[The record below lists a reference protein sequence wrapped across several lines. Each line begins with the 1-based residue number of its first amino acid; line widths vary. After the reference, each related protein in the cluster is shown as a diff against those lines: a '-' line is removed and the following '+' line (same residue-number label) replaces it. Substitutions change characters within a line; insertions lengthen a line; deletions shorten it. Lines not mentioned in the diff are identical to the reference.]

1 MDSADRLL
9 LRAVGSAGWWTPV
22 LAVAAVIG
30 VAAELALPAALGRAV
45 DAAVGTAPDAS
56 PDRWLLTVV
65 GLIAVLVTT
74 GAIADYGTGAATA
87 RSVAALRHALV
98 RHLFALDPRAA
109 ARRPVGDLV
118 GRLVGQVADAG
129 QAAPTAVRA
138 ATVLLPPLGSLVALT
153 LIDPW
158 LGLTFVLG
166 VLLLGVLLRRFVA
179 DASAAV
185 AGYQQAQGAL
195 AGRLVEALAGARTI
209 AAAGT
214 ADREVVRV
222 LAPVTALR
230 AYGARTWTVLAGAA
244 TRGAV
249 LNPLLQLAV
258 VAVGGLSL
266 AAGRLTPG
274 ELLAALQYAAL
285 GAGLGTVVST
295 LHTAVRVRAGCRR
308 ATDVLD
314 DQVRRHGTRTLP
326 PGPGELELR
335 GVSVRGDDGRILL
348 DRMDLRVPGGALLA
362 VVGAS
367 GSGKS
372 LLAAV
377 AGRLRDPDTGEVRL
391 DGVPLPELTAAA
403 LRSAVGY
410 GFERPVLV
418 GETVGEAVAGEA
430 DPVPLVA
437 AAAID
442 DFVARLPDRYHTP
455 LADVAMSGGERQRL
469 GLARALR
476 AERLLILDD
485 ATSSLDTATEYRVT
499 RTLTAAADGR
509 TRIVVTHRADLA
521 ARADL
526 VAWLDG
532 GRLRA
537 VAPHATLSADPDYR
551 SVFPS

>member
-1 MDSADRLL
+1 MSPADRLL

-22 LAVAAVIG
+22 LAVVTVVG

-45 DAAVGTAPDAS
+45 DAAVGTAPGGAS
-56 PDRWLLTVV
+56 GQWLVAVV
-65 GLIAVLVTT
+65 GLIIVAVAT
-74 GAIADYGTGAATA
+74 GAVRDYGTGTATA
-87 RSVAALRHALV
+87 RSVAALRHTLA
-98 RHLFALDPRAA
+98 RHIFALDPRTA

-118 GRLVGQVADAG
+118 GRLAGQVADAG
-129 QAAPTAVRA
+129 QAAPTVVLAG
-138 ATVLLPPLGSLVALT
+138 TVLLPPLGSLVALT

-158 LGLTFVLG
+158 LGLTFVVGL
-166 VLLLGVLLRRFVA
+166 LLLGVLLRSFVA

-185 AGYQQAQGAL
+185 AGYQQAQGDL
-195 AGRLVEALAGARTI
+195 AGRMVETLAGARTI

-214 ADREVVRV
+214 ADREVERV
-222 LAPVTALR
+222 LAPVAALR

-295 LHTAVRVRAGCRR
+295 LNKAVRVRAGCRR
-308 ATDVLD
+308 AADVLD
-314 DQVRRHGTRTLP
+314 EPVRRHGTRPLP

-335 GVSVRGDDGRILL
+335 GVTVRGDDGQVLL
-348 DRMDLRVPGGALLA
+348 DRVDLRVPGGALLV
-362 VVGAS
+362 VVGPS
-367 GSGKS
+367 GAGKS

-377 AGRLRDPDTGEVRL
+377 AGRLRDPDCGQVRL
-391 DGVPLPELTAAA
+391 DGVPLPELSATA
-403 LRSAVGY
+403 LHTAVGY

-418 GETVGEAVAGEA
+418 GDTVGEAVGCGA
-430 DPVPLVA
+430 DPVPVTT
-437 AAAID
+437 AAAIH
-442 DFVARLPDRYHTP
+442 DFVDRLPQRYGTP

-476 AERLLILDD
+476 ADRLLILDD

-499 RTLTAAADGR
+499 RALTATQDRR
-509 TRIVVTHRADLA
+509 TRIVVSHRVGMA

-526 VAWLDG
+526 VAWVHG
-532 GRLRA
+532 GRVRA
-537 VAPHATLSADPDYR
+537 LAPHRVLWGDPDYR
-551 SVFPS
+551 AVFRA

>member
-1 MDSADRLL
+1 MSPADRLL

-22 LAVAAVIG
+22 LAVVTVAG

-45 DAAVGTAPDAS
+45 DAAVGAAPDGS
-56 PDRWLLTVV
+56 SRRWLVAVV
-65 GLIAVLVTT
+65 GLITVVVAT
-74 GAIADYGTGAATA
+74 GAVRDYGTGTATA
-87 RSVAALRHALV
+87 RSVAALRHTLA
-98 RHLFALDPRAA
+98 RHIFALDPRTA

-118 GRLVGQVADAG
+118 GRLAGQVADAG
-129 QAAPTAVRA
+129 QAAPTVVLA

-158 LGLTFVLG
+158 LGLTFVAGL
-166 VLLLGVLLRRFVA
+166 VLLGVLLRSFVA

-185 AGYQQAQGAL
+185 AGYQQAQGDL
-195 AGRLVEALAGARTI
+195 AGRMVETLAGARTI

-214 ADREVVRV
+214 ADREVERV
-222 LAPVTALR
+222 LAPVAALR

-249 LNPLLQLAV
+249 LNPLLQLTV

-295 LHTAVRVRAGCRR
+295 LNKAVRVRAGCRR
-308 ATDVLD
+308 AADVLAEP
-314 DQVRRHGTRTLP
+314 VRRHGARALP

-335 GVSVRGDDGRILL
+335 GVTVRGDDGQVLL
-348 DRMDLRVPGGALLA
+348 DRVDLRVPGGALLV

-367 GSGKS
+367 GAGKS

-377 AGRLRDPDTGEVRL
+377 AGRLRDPDSGQVRL
-391 DGVPLPELTAAA
+391 DGVPLPELSATA
-403 LRSAVGY
+403 LHTAVGY

-418 GETVGEAVAGEA
+418 GDTVGEAVGCGA
-430 DPVPLVA
+430 DPVPVA
-437 AAAID
+437 TAAAIH
-442 DFVARLPDRYHTP
+442 DFVDRLPQRYRTP
-455 LADVAMSGGERQRL
+455 LVDVAMSGGERQRL

-499 RTLTAAADGR
+499 RTLTTAQDRR
-509 TRIVVTHRADLA
+509 TRVVVGHRVGMA

-526 VAWLDG
+526 VAWVHG
-532 GRLRA
+532 GRVRA
-537 VAPHATLSADPDYR
+537 VAPHRVLWDDPDYR
-551 SVFPS
+551 AVFRA